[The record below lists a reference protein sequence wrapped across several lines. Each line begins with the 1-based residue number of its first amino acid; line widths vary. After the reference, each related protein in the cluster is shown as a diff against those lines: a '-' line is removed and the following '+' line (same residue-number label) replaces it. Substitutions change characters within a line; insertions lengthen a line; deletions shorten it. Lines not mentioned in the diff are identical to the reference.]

1 MKFHTVVIIFNPNS
15 TGDSESNAKEF
26 AERLQKVDK
35 KLAVNVVATKY
46 AGHAEKIAAKYAGD
60 AKTVI
65 VSSSGDGGYNEVVN
79 GVLGVGG
86 KCAVAVLPSGNA
98 NDHYNALVS
107 DDLVKNIRNGKTRAI
122 EAIKMESR
130 VKGKAWT
137 RYAHSYV
144 GFGITPK
151 IGKELTIRKLNAFN
165 EKWHTVYHLMRFKHV
180 DISRDKV
187 VNRYSSLVFSTIGRM
202 SKIIRLDDSAD
213 HSDGKMEVYET
224 LYISPWQLLGTLLH
238 ASLKGL
244 TKSERVKAY
253 ELKTI
258 GKTMVQLDGEVFS
271 LDANASIKLTCQ
283 QGAIKTVL

>member
-1 MKFHTVVIIFNPNS
+1 MKFHTAVVIFNPNS
-15 TGDSESNAKEF
+15 TGDSESNAREF
-26 AERLQKVDK
+26 ADRLKKADK
-35 KLAVNVVATKY
+35 KISVNVIATEY
-46 AGHAEKIAAKYAGD
+46 AGHAEKIAAEHAASD
-60 AKTVI
+60 TTVI

-79 GVLGVGG
+79 GVLLANGR
-86 KCAVAVLPSGNA
+86 CAVAVLPSGNA
-98 NDHYNALVS
+98 NDHYHALAS
-107 DDLVKNIRNGKTRAI
+107 DDLVKNIIKGKTRAI
-122 EAIKMESR
+122 EAIKMQSR
-130 VKGKAWT
+130 VDGKAWK

-202 SKIIRLDDSAD
+202 SKIIRLDESAN
-213 HSDGKMEVYET
+213 HADGKMEVYET
-224 LYISPWQLLGTLLH
+224 LYQSPWQLLGTLLH

-244 TKSERVKAY
+244 TKNERVTDY

-258 GKTMVQLDGEVFS
+258 DKTMVQLDGEVFTM
-271 LDANASIKLTCQ
+271 DADSNVKLTCV
-283 QGAIKTVL
+283 QGAITTVL

>member
-1 MKFHTVVIIFNPNS
+1 MKFHTAVVIFNPNS
-15 TGDSESNAKEF
+15 TGDSESNAREF
-26 AERLQKVDK
+26 ADRLKKADK
-35 KLAVNVVATKY
+35 KISVNVIATEY
-46 AGHAEKIAAKYAGD
+46 AGHAEKIAAEHASSD
-60 AKTVI
+60 TTVI

-79 GVLGVGG
+79 GVLLANGR
-86 KCAVAVLPSGNA
+86 CAVAVLPSGNA
-98 NDHYNALVS
+98 NDHYHALTS
-107 DDLVKNIRNGKTRAI
+107 DDLVKNIIMGKTRAI
-122 EAIKMESR
+122 EAIKMQSR
-130 VKGKAWT
+130 VDGKAWK

-202 SKIIRLDDSAD
+202 SKIIRLDESAN
-213 HSDGKMEVYET
+213 HADGKMEVYET
-224 LYISPWQLLGTLLH
+224 LYQSPWQLLGTLLH

-244 TKSERVKAY
+244 TKNERVTDY

-258 GKTMVQLDGEVFS
+258 DKTMVQLDGEVFTM
-271 LDANASIKLTCQ
+271 DADSNVKLTCV
-283 QGAIKTVL
+283 QGAITTVL